1 MTKIRYNRGET
12 VSYTTDS
19 SLLRHVQQGNED
31 AWNRFYQ
38 KYIGMIHTIGKKR
51 RLTPEERDELMI
63 DVMTMFWRKM
73 DQFIY
78 DRNRGK
84 FRSYLG
90 RIADY
95 CAMLRFAGVRR
106 HCNAVPIDE
115 NLNFPDDVDVSFMD
129 EWRDFILEK
138 ALDELRDCVDTETYQ
153 VFHMSFV
160 QRCPVK
166 DISAVTRKS
175 ANNIY
180 VIRSR
185 CLNKLTEL
193 VARYRQLD
201 ERFLKSVCH
210 SQSSSCPN

>member
-1 MTKIRYNRGET
+1 
-12 VSYTTDS
+12 
-19 SLLRHVQQGNED
+19 
-31 AWNRFYQ
+31 
-38 KYIGMIHTIGKKR
+38 
-51 RLTPEERDELMI
+51 
-63 DVMTMFWRKM
+63 
-73 DQFIY
+73 
-78 DRNRGK
+78 
-84 FRSYLG
+84 
-90 RIADY
+90 
-95 CAMLRFAGVRR
+95 MLRFAGVRR
-106 HCNAVPIDE
+106 HCNTVPIDE

>member
-1 MTKIRYNRGET
+1 MQNDNKTRIL
-12 VSYTTDS
+12 SYTTDS
-19 SLLRHVQQGNED
+19 SCLRDIKTGSET
-31 AWNRFYQ
+31 AWREFYL
-38 KYIGMIHTIGKKR
+38 KYYGMIRFIGKKR
-51 RLTPEERDELMI
+51 NLTPEDCDDLMT
-63 DVMTMFWRKM
+63 DVMIVFWKKLNT
-73 DQFIY
+73 FIY
-78 DRNRGK
+78 DRSKGK

-95 CAMLRFAGVRR
+95 CAMLRFAGVRK
-106 HCNAVPIDE
+106 HCNTVPIDE
-115 NLNFPDDVDVSFMD
+115 NLNFPDDIDVSFMD
-129 EWRDFILEK
+129 EWRDFILEQ

-160 QRCPVK
+160 QRRPVK

-193 VARYRQLD
+193 VASYRQLD